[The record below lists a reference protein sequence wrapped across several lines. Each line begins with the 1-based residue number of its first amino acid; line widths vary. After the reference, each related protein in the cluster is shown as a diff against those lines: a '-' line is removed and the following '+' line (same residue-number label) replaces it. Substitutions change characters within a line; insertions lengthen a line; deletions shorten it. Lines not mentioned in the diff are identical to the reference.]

1 MAEYANAAFEERRRP
16 RTKLW
21 AGLAIG
27 FFAVLAAGLYSAF
40 WFDTAARLKDG
51 IIEWT
56 AAQRAAGNFVV
67 FNNLQI
73 TGFPLAFTLSADQAV
88 LGRTS
93 DRTFSWR
100 AEGFRASARPWSPR
114 NLTITAP
121 DNGATYSARG
131 NSRNVEINAAA
142 LRMEVQLDARNWP
155 NAATAHFD
163 RPVLQILGVR
173 DDIAAA
179 SLVSTSPARRTA
191 RGPSRLRPS
200 TSRAVTICCNA
211 SAAPSIAS
219 NRRRHQRRVVAGPGR
234 SATRCL
240 AAQRRHG
247 RSARHPARIRLS
259 CRRHRRDCI
268 ARRHV
273 AAARCIDRNV
283 LGSHRIRRSLA
294 GGRNHPPARR
304 GRSQNLNQSTQ
315 RAHRIGPAP
324 HSRHRAVRSA
334 CRRPAGVRRPD
345 AHPGASRDPQPAIA
359 G

>member
-1 MAEYANAAFEERRRP
+1 VAEYANAAFEDRRRP

-27 FFAVLAAGLYSAF
+27 FFVVLAAVLYSAF

-73 TGFPLAFTLSADQAV
+73 TGFPLSFTLSADQAV
-88 LGRTS
+88 LGRT
-93 DRTFSWR
+93 DERTFSWR
-100 AEGFRASARPWSPR
+100 AEGFRASARPWAPR
-114 NLTITAP
+114 NLTIATP

-179 SLVSTSPARRTA
+179 SLVVHFAGTPDGQGTLALEALDVTSGHDMLQRLGGTIDRIKTAADINGAWSPGPVDRQLDAWRLNGGTVDLHDTRLEFGGLVADVEGTMSLDDELRPLGALTATFLGLTEFVDRLQQAEIIRPRDAAAAKISINLLSERTES
-191 RGPSRLRPS
+191 GRLRIPI
-200 TSRAVTICCNA
+200 TAQFGRLAV
-211 SAAPSIAS
+211 
-219 NRRRHQRRVVAGPGR
+219 GP
-234 SATRCL
+234 L
-240 AAQRRHG
+240 AFG
-247 RSARHPARIRLS
+247 DLMPIPEFLE
-259 CRRHRRDCI
+259 I
-268 ARRHV
+268 
-273 AAARCIDRNV
+273 
-283 LGSHRIRRSLA
+283 
-294 GGRNHPPARR
+294 P
-304 GRSQNLNQSTQ
+304 NLQ
-315 RAHRIGPAP
+315 
-324 HSRHRAVRSA
+324 
-334 CRRPAGVRRPD
+334 
-345 AHPGASRDPQPAIA
+345 
-359 G
+359 